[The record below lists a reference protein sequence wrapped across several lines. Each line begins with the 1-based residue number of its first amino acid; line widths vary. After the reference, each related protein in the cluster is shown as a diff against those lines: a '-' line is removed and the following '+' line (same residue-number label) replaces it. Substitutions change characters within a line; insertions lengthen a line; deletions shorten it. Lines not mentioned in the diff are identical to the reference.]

1 MQNLPLILNPI
12 GFSNPVSTTPGRIIN
27 TRPGQFRLPM
37 FSNNAQVYYKPA
49 SQSATGVGTVRN
61 TGRTARRL

>member
-1 MQNLPLILNPI
+1 MQFLPMNLYPLD
-12 GFSNPVSTTPGRIIN
+12 FSNPVSTTPRRIIN
-27 TRPGQFRLPM
+27 TYPGQFRLPL

-61 TGRTARRL
+61 TGRKARRL

>member
-1 MQNLPLILNPI
+1 MQILPLILNPI